1 MDKDASWKVGSIASA
16 MPGVRNYI
24 PAQACN
30 PLSVLRRL
38 WGEAECP
45 LFVLERKIA
54 DAPTRLKY
62 VSSDVNALNLQ
73 D

>member
-16 MPGVRNYI
+16 MPGVRNYT

-45 LFVLERKIA
+45 VLGGKERNFTVQKKNEMRK
-54 DAPTRLKY
+54 TL
-62 VSSDVNALNLQ
+62 
-73 D
+73 

>member
-1 MDKDASWKVGSIASA
+1 MAGFSSRYMATYG
-16 MPGVRNYI
+16 
-24 PAQACN
+24 Q
-30 PLSVLRRL
+30 L
-38 WGEAECP
+38 WGGKAECP
-45 LFVLERKIA
+45 LFVLELKIA

>member
-1 MDKDASWKVGSIASA
+1 MFTLNGRFFIAIYGYLWAA
-16 MPGVRNYI
+16 MG
-24 PAQACN
+24 
-30 PLSVLRRL
+30 
-38 WGEAECP
+38 GKAECP
-45 LFVLERKIA
+45 LFVLELKIA

>member
-16 MPGVRNYI
+16 MPGVRNYT

-38 WGEAECP
+38 WGGDELTVC
-45 LFVLERKIA
+45 FQKDHKKI
-54 DAPTRLKY
+54 R
-62 VSSDVNALNLQ
+62 
-73 D
+73 